1 MTRLLLGV
9 VVQIDLLVL
18 NLLML
23 MTAGHRLIVVGL
35 IILLLLDG
43 LLIGLIN
50 TSCLQRLL
58 KRLPVLILVDVVLVC
73 LLLLL

>member
-43 LLIGLIN
+43 LLIGLIY